1 MPAHQLR
8 GALDGVPDVE
18 QAADQRLDPA
28 QRPPLIGGEPVRQRP
43 FPQFQL
49 EPGPLLRAQPLP
61 RHRAPG
67 PQRLSPASLPG
78 PVPPP
83 HRPFSDPQVARDL
96 IDLIAAGEPP
106 GGLHPQLLTP
116 LLLGGRVPAPLR
128 VPHTPVIRPK
138 PAHVTTL
145 GSTSSVWLGDVLR
158 MRPGKADRGICTSC
172 HGMPSRALPPA
183 TAQLDDEWMIAGS
196 LGCGDSGVVSMAIQ
210 GPAAAPPGSPPSGRR
225 RGLGTGPAF
234 ARLAGPTAGAGVPGW
249 PGRGGLRL
257 AGLGVVHRLAGCAWR
272 TARVKITRNSA
283 AFCPAPGVGG
293 GSFGCGESGVT
304 SSVRHTRSGIEAR
317 TSLCRSP
324 SAAANSPSVRHSPG
338 CSGGRHRRSRSLRTT
353 ECSISRSSASKLAGA
368 RMPVGRDRAEKEPY
382 GTVVS

>member
-145 GSTSSVWLGDVLR
+145 GSTSSVWL
-158 MRPGKADRGICTSC
+158 
-172 HGMPSRALPPA
+172 ALPSPA
-183 TAQLDDEWMIAGS
+183 RRFAAEDLSRWLNFDGRNPQMAQKRWQWPRF
-196 LGCGDSGVVSMAIQ
+196 V
-210 GPAAAPPGSPPSGRR
+210 
-225 RGLGTGPAF
+225 GTGHLSLHF
-234 ARLAGPTAGAGVPGW
+234 VPDLDRPFRH
-249 PGRGGLRL
+249 PGCMISFKSVTPMHHPMCMGS
-257 AGLGVVHRLAGCAWR
+257 
-272 TARVKITRNSA
+272 SA
-283 AFCPAPGVGG
+283 N
-293 GSFGCGESGVT
+293 
-304 SSVRHTRSGIEAR
+304 
-317 TSLCRSP
+317 CRSP
-324 SAAANSPSVRHSPG
+324 SR
-338 CSGGRHRRSRSLRTT
+338 C
-353 ECSISRSSASKLAGA
+353 
-368 RMPVGRDRAEKEPY
+368 RA
-382 GTVVS
+382 

>member
-1 MPAHQLR
+1 MAGR
-8 GALDGVPDVE
+8 
-18 QAADQRLDPA
+18 
-28 QRPPLIGGEPVRQRP
+28 IPVYR
-43 FPQFQL
+43 
-49 EPGPLLRAQPLP
+49 
-61 RHRAPG
+61 
-67 PQRLSPASLPG
+67 
-78 PVPPP
+78 
-83 HRPFSDPQVARDL
+83 
-96 IDLIAAGEPP
+96 
-106 GGLHPQLLTP
+106 
-116 LLLGGRVPAPLR
+116 RV
-128 VPHTPVIRPK
+128 
-138 PAHVTTL
+138 
-145 GSTSSVWLGDVLR
+145 GDVLR

-196 LGCGDSGVVSMAIQ
+196 LGCGDSGVVSMVGQ
-210 GPAAAPPGSPPSGRR
+210 VVR
-225 RGLGTGPAF
+225 
-234 ARLAGPTAGAGVPGW
+234 
-249 PGRGGLRL
+249 GLRL